1 MCARVHCT
9 YALCECN
16 VCVLYAVRPCG
27 VTISSCYLRAS
38 SSFLYSE
45 ITFAVIICQETASV
59 WLILNGAV
67 LLVLSLTRQGALNAV
82 CAALLE
88 ELQLDK

>member
-1 MCARVHCT
+1 MRAYTVRTHCVNVT
-9 YALCECN
+9 Y
-16 VCVLYAVRPCG
+16 VAVRPCG

-67 LLVLSLTRQGALNAV
+67 PLVLSLTRQGALNAV